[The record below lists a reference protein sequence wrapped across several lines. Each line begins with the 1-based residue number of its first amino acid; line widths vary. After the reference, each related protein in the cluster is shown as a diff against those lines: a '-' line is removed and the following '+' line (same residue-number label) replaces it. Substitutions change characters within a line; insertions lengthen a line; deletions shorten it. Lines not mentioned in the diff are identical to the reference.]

1 MRSLIPTVAVTVCG
15 AIIVLYSL
23 SLGTDSETGTYS
35 ARQTV
40 ALAVGFLMFVG
51 GARQLLITFRGDPD
65 A

>member
-1 MRSLIPTVAVTVCG
+1 MRGLIPTAAATVCG
-15 AIIVLYSL
+15 AVVVLYSL

-35 ARQTV
+35 AGQTV

-51 GARQLLITFRGDPD
+51 GARHLLITFRGDPD

>member
-1 MRSLIPTVAVTVCG
+1 MRSLIPTVALTVSG
-15 AIIVLYSL
+15 ALIVLYCL
-23 SLGTDSETGTYS
+23 SLGTHAATGTYGTG
-35 ARQTV
+35 QTA